1 MTGLEIILI
10 LNTTMII
17 TNLTAFIIFT
27 NNVTK
32 GMREDANR
40 Y

>member
-1 MTGLEIILI
+1 MSGLELILI

-17 TNLTAFIIFT
+17 TNLTAFLIFSNNII
-27 NNVTK
+27 K
-32 GMREDANR
+32 GMKEDAHR

>member
-1 MTGLEIILI
+1 MAGLELILI

-17 TNLTAFIIFT
+17 ANLTVFISFT
-27 NNVTK
+27 NNVMK
-32 GMREDANR
+32 GMKENANR